1 MKTKKLISV
10 FIILFFVLLCIAGS
24 AQVEFI
30 AHRGAS
36 YLAPENTIAS
46 AKLGWELGAESVE
59 VDIHLSKDN
68 RVMVIHDSD
77 TKKVSGKYFKV
88 SETKSNVLRKLDVGS
103 FKDEKYSD
111 EIIPY
116 LEEIIEIIPAGKK
129 LVIELK
135 SRKEVIPWMKRA
147 IDKCDK
153 LDQLI
158 FICFD
163 WETIIKTKQIFPDN
177 TCYWLCNDP
186 NELEKRWEDV
196 AKSGL
201 EGVDLKHSIIDKNVM
216 ETANELGLEVWT
228 YTVNDP
234 AEARRLINI
243 GVTGITTDRP
253 GWLRK
258 NIH

>member
-1 MKTKKLISV
+1 
-10 FIILFFVLLCIAGS
+10 
-24 AQVEFI
+24 
-30 AHRGAS
+30 
-36 YLAPENTIAS
+36 
-46 AKLGWELGAESVE
+46 
-59 VDIHLSKDN
+59 
-68 RVMVIHDSD
+68 MVIHDSD
-77 TKKVSGKYFKV
+77 TKKVSGKYLKV

-103 FKDEKYSD
+103 FKDEKYND

-116 LEEIIEIIPAGKK
+116 LEEIIEIIPVGKK

-135 SRKEVIPWMKRA
+135 SRKEVIPWMKKA

-163 WETIIKTKQIFPDN
+163 WETIIKTKQTFPDN
-177 TCYWLCNDP
+177 RCYWLCNDP

-196 AKSGL
+196 VKSGL
-201 EGVDLKHSIIDKNVM
+201 EGVDLKHSIIDEKVM
-216 ETANELGLEVWT
+216 KTANELGLEVWT

-234 AEARRLINI
+234 AEARRLINM